1 MIQLNPA
8 RGAYLDRVGLER
20 RHAREVA
27 DEEGADDEGEWLQE
41 AALAERHHFAR
52 PVLAVG
58 LHRLLLAARGLDG
71 GHDLLE
77 LGLNGR
83 EVDPAAEPLQRA
95 ASLLGLAA
103 DVQPGRALR
112 DEEDGEER
120 QHWEDGRNRRRRAPG
135 QERADDELD
144 HHAPDDCRSASCR
157 QHAAESRL
165 HRLGDVR
172 QQLRETQNRII
183 SRGKKKTEK

>member
-1 MIQLNPA
+1 MTQRNA
-8 RGAYLDRVGLER
+8 TRAAYLDRVGLQR

-27 DEEGADDEGEWLQE
+27 NEEGADDEAERLQE
-41 AALAERHHFAR
+41 AALAERHQTAR
-52 PVLAVG
+52 PVLAVR
-58 LHRLLLAARGLDG
+58 LHRLLLAARDLDG

-95 ASLLGLAA
+95 AGLLGVAA
-103 DVQPGRALR
+103 AVQPGRALG
-112 DEEDGEER
+112 DEEDGDER
-120 QHWEDGRNRRRRAPG
+120 QRREDGGDRRRRAPR

-144 HHAPDDCRSASCR
+144 HHAADDCRRAGRR
-157 QHAAESRL
+157 QHAAEAGL

-172 QQLRETQNRII
+172 QQLRETVP
-183 SRGKKKTEK
+183 K